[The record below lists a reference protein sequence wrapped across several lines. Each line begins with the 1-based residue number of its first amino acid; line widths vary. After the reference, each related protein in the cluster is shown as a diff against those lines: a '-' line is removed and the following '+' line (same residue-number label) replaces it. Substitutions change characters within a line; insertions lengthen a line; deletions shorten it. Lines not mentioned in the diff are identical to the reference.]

1 MNQRFQNAEIRAVSE
16 QYAENLL
23 YKAVCTI
30 GLQLENE
37 LKEFG
42 LCQEECFIETI
53 ELLSVIAEKG
63 VDILPELD
71 NIWLR
76 KENEYRRHDRHVN
89 EDEIRKAV
97 GIVFGFAI
105 IAIDSSQNKIYRYK
119 LTEQLTHTVA
129 NHKFAGWQN
138 TLGQI
143 FSIPIPDGWFD
154 AFINEEPNIEKE
166 TCTERGEFGAK
177 ETRFTDFIVDKGKAD
192 QVISIIKQKI
202 NCNDAKQTAYVI
214 IGGIEAGKINR
225 DVSAPSI
232 EREFGAKGNSVK
244 PYLTKYRSYKDGIS
258 SYYSEEELKPY
269 KELFN
274 EI

>member
-16 QYAENLL
+16 QYAENML

-37 LKEFG
+37 MKEFG

-76 KENEYRRHDRHVN
+76 KENEYRRYDRHVN

-97 GIVFGFAI
+97 GIVFGFAV
-105 IAIDSSQNKIYRYK
+105 IAIDSSTNRFYRYK
-119 LTEQLTHTVA
+119 LTEQLAHTVA
-129 NHKFAGWQN
+129 NHKFAGWQT
-138 TLGQI
+138 TLGKI
-143 FSIPIPDGWFD
+143 FSIPLPDGWFD
-154 AFINEEPNIEKE
+154 TFINEEPNIEKV

-177 ETRFTDFIVDKGKAD
+177 ETKFIDYIVDKEKAD

-202 NCNDAKQTAYVI
+202 NINDAKQTALVI
-214 IGGIEAGKINR
+214 IGGIEAGKINQA
-225 DVSAPSI
+225 VSAPSI

-244 PYLTKYRSYKDGIS
+244 PHLTSYRSYKIGKSNYFSKD
-258 SYYSEEELKPY
+258 ELKPY
-269 KELFN
+269 KDLFG